1 MNKVEIIQQ
10 ICELRRDLADLAR
23 SGEIDK
29 RRPEFYPLLPE
40 TKEEQMRQAVKRAYG
55 AARARVEGMLRRI
68 AKDEPMD
75 CDPSLIPKM
84 LTLLERMNGA
94 LESCSADQRDGALIA
109 YESFKRGK
117 KPLAVHSTDAT
128 PDQPCSVPQ

>member
-29 RRPEFYPLLPE
+29 SKPTFWQNA
-40 TKEEQMRQAVKRAYG
+40 TMTHEEQMQYAVQRAYG

-68 AKDEPMD
+68 AKDED
-75 CDPSLIPKM
+75 K
-84 LTLLERMNGA
+84 A
-94 LESCSADQRDGALIA
+94 A
-109 YESFKRGK
+109 
-117 KPLAVHSTDAT
+117 KP
-128 PDQPCSVPQ
+128 